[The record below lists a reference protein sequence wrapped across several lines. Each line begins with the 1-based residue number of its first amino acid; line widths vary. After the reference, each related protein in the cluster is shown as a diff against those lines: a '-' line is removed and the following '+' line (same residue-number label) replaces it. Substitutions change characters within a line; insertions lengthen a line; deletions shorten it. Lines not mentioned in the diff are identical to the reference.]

1 MLSCDRIDVMK
12 NERKGEEMATKHE
25 LILRYIKELSVGE
38 KISVRQVA
46 RELDVSDGTAYRAIK
61 EAENRK
67 LVNTIERV
75 GTIRIEKKK
84 RESIERLTFAEVL
97 NIVDGQVLGGR
108 AGLHKTLTKFVVGAM
123 QLDDMMRYIDAGSLL
138 IVGNRLQ
145 AHKTALLA
153 DAAVL
158 VTGGFDATDEAKK
171 IADELELPIISTSY
185 DTFTVATMLNRAI
198 YDQLIEKEIL
208 LAVDILTPLSQ
219 TVVLSVND
227 TVQNF
232 NNINQE
238 TGHLGY
244 PVTNHLGR
252 LVGIVTSRDTIG
264 KDNEEKIEKVMTRNP
279 ITVTENT
286 SVAAAAHIMIWE
298 GIDLLPVVTEAK
310 EFVGIVSRE
319 DVLKSFQTA
328 QRQPHQGET
337 IDDIV
342 KKQMEIVEEDTL
354 AIEFTVTPQLTNQF
368 GSLSY
373 GAMTTLL
380 TETGNRAIKM
390 RKRGEGVAENLSL
403 YFLQP
408 VQLGAIVRVTPRIL
422 QMSRRFVKVDFDVF
436 VEEDLVAK
444 AMVMYQL
451 FDR

>member
-1 MLSCDRIDVMK
+1 MS
-12 NERKGEEMATKHE
+12 TKHE

-46 RELDVSDGTAYRAIK
+46 KELSVSDGTAYRAIK

-84 RESIERLTFAEVL
+84 RESIERLTYAEVL

-108 AGLHKTLTKFVVGAM
+108 AGLHKTLTKFVIGAM
-123 QLDDMMRYIDAGSLL
+123 QLGDMMRYIEAGSLL
-138 IVGNRLQ
+138 IVGNRMK
-145 AHKTALLA
+145 AHEIALMA
-153 DAAVL
+153 GAAVL
-158 VTGGFDATDEAKK
+158 VTGGFDATDEVKK
-171 IADELELPIISTSY
+171 LADELELPIISSSY
-185 DTFTVATMLNRAI
+185 DSFTVATMLNRAI

-208 LAVDILTPLSQ
+208 LAVDILTPLSE
-219 TVVLSVND
+219 TVVLSVKD
-227 TVQNF
+227 TVKDF
-232 NNINQE
+232 NNHNKN

-244 PVTNHLGR
+244 PVVNLR
-252 LVGIVTSRDTIG
+252 DKLVGIVTSRDIIG
-264 KDNEEKIEKVMTRNP
+264 KADDEKIEKVMTRNP

-286 SVAAAAHIMIWE
+286 SVAAAAHSMIWE
-298 GIDLLPVVTEAK
+298 GIDLLPVVNETG
-310 EFVGIVSRE
+310 EFIGIVSRE

-342 KKQMEIVEEDTL
+342 KKQIKVVKGDVPS
-354 AIEFTVTPQLTNQF
+354 IEFTVIPQLTNQF
-368 GSLSY
+368 GSLSS
-373 GAMTTLL
+373 GAMMTLL
-380 TETGNRAIKM
+380 TEAGNRAIKLQ
-390 RKRGEGVAENLSL
+390 KRGEGIAENVSL
-403 YFLQP
+403 YFIQP
-408 VQLGAIVRVTPRIL
+408 VQLGTIVSVNPRIL

-436 VEEDLVAK
+436 ADDELVAK

-451 FDR
+451 FER